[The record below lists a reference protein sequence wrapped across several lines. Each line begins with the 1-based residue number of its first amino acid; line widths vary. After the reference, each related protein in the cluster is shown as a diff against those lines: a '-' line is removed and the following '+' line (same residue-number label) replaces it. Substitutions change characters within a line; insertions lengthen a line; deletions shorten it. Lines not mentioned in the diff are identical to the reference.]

1 MNITAAM
8 MHAKIVRATR
18 EHHYCSN
25 IVHKNNDKHALTLIR
40 RGVLHALK

>member
-1 MNITAAM
+1 MNIATAITIS
-8 MHAKIVRATR
+8 AKMVRATR

-40 RGVLHALK
+40 RGVLHS